1 MKKILKPVSLD
12 LLVSFFVCGATFANG
27 GAASIDKPG
36 NVLIVVKATP
46 VYKDNKNNQVAVLET
61 DFPNVAANFSK
72 LYSSAQSPLWF
83 KNSKTLDVYFKN
95 GNGSVFAA
103 FSFNGD
109 FKFAITDLNKNGL
122 PPKMAE
128 QIQYTYP
135 SYSIEIVKE
144 IKTKDITVYRV
155 TLENSKGFITIQAD
169 EEGLI
174 EIERL
179 QKIVAP
185 KQKQ

>member
-36 NVLIVVKATP
+36 SVLIVVKATP

-109 FKFAITDLNKNGL
+109 FRFAIFFFQRRFQVCNNRF
-122 PPKMAE
+122 E
-128 QIQYTYP
+128 
-135 SYSIEIVKE
+135 
-144 IKTKDITVYRV
+144 
-155 TLENSKGFITIQAD
+155 
-169 EEGLI
+169 
-174 EIERL
+174 
-179 QKIVAP
+179 
-185 KQKQ
+185 

>member
-1 MKKILKPVSLD
+1 
-12 LLVSFFVCGATFANG
+12 
-27 GAASIDKPG
+27 
-36 NVLIVVKATP
+36 
-46 VYKDNKNNQVAVLET
+46 
-61 DFPNVAANFSK
+61 
-72 LYSSAQSPLWF
+72 
-83 KNSKTLDVYFKN
+83 
-95 GNGSVFAA
+95 VFAA

-122 PPKMAE
+122 PQKMID
-128 QIQYTYP
+128 QIHYAYP